1 MIENL
6 SKIPRVKI
14 GNLPTPVEAMPRLAT
29 QLGVRELWIK
39 RDDLTGLAFGGNKVR
54 KLEFFFADALANG
67 AKTILTAGA
76 IQSNHCRQTA
86 AAAAKFGLN
95 CTLILTGEP
104 PSRKS
109 ANLLL
114 DELFGAEVVW
124 CDKEKRES
132 KLQEVYQQAWADGKR
147 PYLIP
152 YGGSNATGVLGYTLA
167 VFELINQGFNPD
179 VIVFPS
185 SSGGSQSGLVLG
197 SLMAGV
203 GWDILGISV
212 DAPEATLKEKIL
224 KLIHDAIS
232 NYQFDV
238 KMDAT
243 KIHINDQY
251 LGKGYGIPTEA
262 DINAIRTFAR
272 AEGILLD
279 PVYTGRAAAGM
290 IDLIRQ
296 GVIPP
301 DAKILFWHTGG
312 NPALFAD
319 IYEPI
324 II

>member
-1 MIENL
+1 MMENL
-6 SKIPRVKI
+6 YKLPRVKI
-14 GNLPTPVEAMPRLAT
+14 GNLPTPVEAMPRLAS

-67 AKTILTAGA
+67 ARTIITAGA
-76 IQSNHCRQTA
+76 VQSNHCRQTA

-95 CTLILTGEP
+95 CLLVLTGEP
-104 PSRKS
+104 PLRKS

-124 CDKEKRES
+124 CNKDKRES
-132 KLQEVYQQAWADGKR
+132 KLQEVYQQAWTEGRR

-167 VFELINQGFNPD
+167 VFELLDQGFHPD

-197 SLMAGV
+197 SLLAKV
-203 GWDILGISV
+203 NWDILGISV

-224 KLIHDAIS
+224 QLLQDAIH
-232 NYQFDV
+232 NYQFDIRIDPV
-238 KMDAT
+238 
-243 KIHINDQY
+243 KIHINDHY

-262 DINAIRTFAR
+262 DIQAIRTFAR
-272 AEGILLD
+272 TEGILLD

-290 IDLIRQ
+290 IDLIGRK
-296 GVIPP
+296 VIPQE
-301 DAKILFWHTGG
+301 AKILFWHTGG
-312 NPALFAD
+312 NPALFAEQ
-319 IYEPI
+319 YEALI
-324 II
+324 I